1 MDPLFTEALQILELV
16 HLADQPTHSVLN
28 VLTKDSAKHF
38 LVGGSARWS
47 QDGFLDVR
55 LELLNFLLELAVDAI
70 VEDAEHIVLLL
81 NILTDIQIVFL
92 PSKLLP
98 VIHTWEG
105 LLVGHRC
112 LKPLNKS
119 EKLAD

>member
-28 VLTKDSAKHF
+28 VLTKNSAKNF
-38 LVGGSARWS
+38 LVGGSTRWS

-55 LELLNFLLELAVDAI
+55 LELLNLLLELAVDAI